1 MFKKIIRKELLSTIN
16 ELDIDE
22 GILIKPNKERF
33 KIYINKNLMG
43 IYIVLKRTTVK
54 NNKRDKKRAGK
65 SPIQKVNEE
74 FFYFNDSLQL
84 MKFLK
89 SHPLNSNI
97 FLY

>member
-74 FFYFNDSLQL
+74 FFYFNDLLQL